1 MRTADTVALR
11 APAFRH
17 DAVLRPLAVALL
29 MYVSGL
35 TAGWFA
41 GGVPGMATGGMCGT
55 VVALGVLL
63 VREAGRRGPAVHA
76 CAPRRAAA
84 RRILTRSWRRLR
96 RHGTP
101 ASAPRPQGPLPPGAV
116 PDAAGAPTAGPHGSR
131 PDEGVS
137 AGSLSQ
143 GSEPHGTPPRGPGRD
158 ETASHGSW
166 PHVSGQHG
174 TEPYR
179 LPPDGSRRDRTSP
192 EVAGPDEARP
202 HETWPDEDVPEWSL
216 PPGTAAE
223 SAGPHGSRLD
233 EGASDRPRPQG
244 SKPHGTPPGGPGRDE
259 TASHG
264 SWPPE
269 SRPHVSGQHESWL
282 PESRPHVSG
291 PHGTEPY
298 RLPPDGSGRDR
309 NLPERAGPDEAR
321 PRETWPDEHVPDGSR
336 PPGTAPDSAR
346 AATARPHETWPDKH
360 VPDGPHP
367 PGTVPDP
374 ARATTARPHGSRP
387 DGEPLPGEARAG
399 GAGGG
404 RESGRALRLLVDAVW
419 RGDAPAASDEE
430 LRAALAVARD
440 NQVEGRL
447 AHAYPR
453 QLASTLHAVDDAG
466 RLFRRNVV
474 ESTDRLSAAAVPT
487 VLVKA
492 DLPGD
497 LTLGSFDLVVPTDR
511 WKAAQKAL
519 GGWYVERSAHW
530 LERSTSVLLKP
541 PDGPSAQLHTAVA
554 WRGVSVMATDRLFA
568 HAVPDHDGRA
578 WLVPCPADRLRIW
591 LALGI
596 FRNQT
601 LDLSELLAL
610 RELLAPEVVAEAR
623 AQTAREGWSVGGDR
637 ALELATEAMATLD
650 RGEFVQLPLPLPVTT
665 SLRTGVEHAGHLLT
679 RGRAST
685 AAREVA
691 LRVPLAVTERLRRR
705 TS

>member
-11 APAFRH
+11 APAFR
-17 DAVLRPLAVALL
+17 DDVVLRPLVVALL

-76 CAPRRAAA
+76 GAPRRAAA

-116 PDAAGAPTAGPHGSR
+116 PDAAGAPTAGPHRSR

-137 AGSLSQ
+137 DGSLPQ
-143 GSEPHGTPPRGPGRD
+143 GSEPDGIPPSGAGPD
-158 ETASHGSW
+158 ETASHDSQPPESRPHVSGLPESW
-166 PHVSGQHG
+166 PPQSRPHASGQHG

-179 LPPDGSRRDRTSP
+179 LPPDGSGRDRNLP

-264 SWPPE
+264 SWPPQ
-269 SRPHVSGQHESWL
+269 SRPHVSGQ
-282 PESRPHVSG
+282 
-291 PHGTEPY
+291 HGTEPY
-298 RLPPDGSGRDR
+298 RLPPDGSRRDR
-309 NLPERAGPDEAR
+309 TSPEVAGPDEAR
-321 PRETWPDEHVPDGSR
+321 PRETWPDKHVPDGSLPHGR
-336 PPGTAPDSAR
+336 APDSAR
-346 AATARPHETWPDKH
+346 AATA
-360 VPDGPHP
+360 GPL
-367 PGTVPDP
+367 
-374 ARATTARPHGSRP
+374 GSRP

-447 AHAYPR
+447 AQVYPR

-519 GGWYVERSAHW
+519 GGWYVERSTHW

>member
-1 MRTADTVALR
+1 MRTAGPVALR
-11 APAFRH
+11 APAFR
-17 DAVLRPLAVALL
+17 DGAVLRPLVVALL

-63 VREAGRRGPAVHA
+63 VREAGRCGPAVHA
-76 CAPRRAAA
+76 GAPRRAAA
-84 RRILTRSWRRLR
+84 RMILTRSWRRLR

-101 ASAPRPQGPLPPGAV
+101 ASAPRPEGPLPPGAV
-116 PDAAGAPTAGPHGSR
+116 PDSARAATAGPHGSR
-131 PDEGVS
+131 PDEGAS
-137 AGSLSQ
+137 DGSLPQ
-143 GSEPHGTPPRGPGRD
+143 RSEPHGTPPSGAGPD
-158 ETASHGSW
+158 ETASHESRPPESW
-166 PHVSGQHG
+166 PHVSGQYG

-202 HETWPDEDVPEWSL
+202 HETWPAEDVPDGPL
-216 PPGTAAE
+216 PPGTVPDPARAAT
-223 SAGPHGSRLD
+223 A
-233 EGASDRPRPQG
+233 RPQ
-244 SKPHGTPPGGPGRDE
+244 
-259 TASHG
+259 
-264 SWPPE
+264 
-269 SRPHVSGQHESWL
+269 
-282 PESRPHVSG
+282 
-291 PHGTEPY
+291 
-298 RLPPDGSGRDR
+298 
-309 NLPERAGPDEAR
+309 
-321 PRETWPDEHVPDGSR
+321 ETWPDEHVPDG
-336 PPGTAPDSAR
+336 PL
-346 AATARPHETWPDKH
+346 
-360 VPDGPHP
+360 P

-374 ARATTARPHGSRP
+374 ARAATAGPLGSRP
-387 DGEPLPGEARAG
+387 DGGASRPGEARAG

-447 AHAYPR
+447 AQAYPR
-453 QLASTLHAVDDAG
+453 QLASTLHTVDDAG

-519 GGWYVERSAHW
+519 GGWYVERSTHW
-530 LERSTSVLLKP
+530 LERSTSVLLTP

-568 HAVPDHDGRA
+568 HAVPDHGGRA

>member
-1 MRTADTVALR
+1 MRTAGPVALR
-11 APAFRH
+11 APAFRD
-17 DAVLRPLAVALL
+17 DAALRPLVVALL

-41 GGVPGMATGGMCGT
+41 GGVPGTATGGMCGT

-76 CAPRRAAA
+76 RASRRAAA

-96 RHGTP
+96 RHDAP
-101 ASAPRPQGPLPPGAV
+101 ASTPRPEASLPPGTA
-116 PDAAGAPTAGPHGSR
+116 PAPAGAGAATAGPHGSR
-131 PDEGVS
+131 PDQGAS
-137 AGSLSQ
+137 DGSLPQ
-143 GSEPHGTPPRGPGRD
+143 GSEPN
-158 ETASHGSW
+158 
-166 PHVSGQHG
+166 
-174 TEPYR
+174 
-179 LPPDGSRRDRTSP
+179 
-192 EVAGPDEARP
+192 
-202 HETWPDEDVPEWSL
+202 
-216 PPGTAAE
+216 
-223 SAGPHGSRLD
+223 
-233 EGASDRPRPQG
+233 
-244 SKPHGTPPGGPGRDE
+244 GTPPGGAGPAE
-259 TASHG
+259 TASHESRPPG

-269 SRPHVSGQHESWL
+269 SRSHVSRQ
-282 PESRPHVSG
+282 P
-291 PHGTEPY
+291 GTEPY

-309 NLPERAGPDEAR
+309 NSPTAAGPDETG
-321 PRETWPDEHVPDGSR
+321 PHETG
-336 PPGTAPDSAR
+336 
-346 AATARPHETWPDKH
+346 PHETWPDEDM
-360 VPDGPHP
+360 PGGSLP
-367 PGTVPDP
+367 PGTAADP
-374 ARATTARPHGSRP
+374 ARAATAGPHGSRP
-387 DGEPLPGEARAG
+387 DGEPRPGGARAG
-399 GAGGG
+399 VAGGG
-404 RESGRALRLLVDAVW
+404 RECERVLRLLVDAVW

-447 AHAYPR
+447 AQAYPR

-497 LTLGSFDLVVPTDR
+497 LTLGSFDLVVPTGR

-519 GGWYVERSAHW
+519 GGWYVERSTHW

-554 WRGVSVMATDRLFA
+554 WHGVSVMATDRLFA

-596 FRNQT
+596 FRNQS